1 MATRT
6 TSPIA
11 SAILLLIAVSIAST
25 HGFTSEIHSVH
36 RNRDVPSIRSSPFQG
51 PILHPST
58 PSTGAVAAVHTAPT
72 TTITTTT
79 TLQASP
85 DNNNNSVD
93 PNRRRMWTKL
103 ALRVAQVGIAV
114 PLVVSLTRPAWA
126 TKQSR
131 TEGYSVQKS
140 ESEWKEQLSPLQY
153 NVLREGGTERP
164 GWSILETEKRPGTY
178 ECVACGTPLF
188 ESTTKFSSGTG
199 WPSFADILQGV
210 EVEQVD
216 PITASIAGAESRC
229 GTCGGH
235 LGDLFRD
242 GFLYQGTPA
251 AETGKRYCIDGAAL
265 LFKPAGGGAAVPG
278 DRPAK
283 A

>member
-1 MATRT
+1 MATTTRT
-6 TSPIA
+6 TF
-11 SAILLLIAVSIAST
+11 LLLIAVGIASI
-25 HGFTSEIHSVH
+25 HGFNPNSHSAH
-36 RNRDVPSIRSSPFQG
+36 RNRDAPSIRSSPFQG
-51 PILHPST
+51 PIHFSSAGT
-58 PSTGAVAAVHTAPT
+58 VAAAIHTAPT
-72 TTITTTT
+72 STT

-85 DNNNNSVD
+85 DNNNSVD

-140 ESEWKEQLSPLQY
+140 EAEWKEQLSPLQY
-153 NVLREGGTERP
+153 NVLRDGGTERP
-164 GWSILETEKRPGTY
+164 GWSVLETEKRAGTY

-199 WPSFADILQGV
+199 WPSFADVLKGV
-210 EVEQVD
+210 EVEKVD
-216 PITASIAGAESRC
+216 PITANIAGAESRC